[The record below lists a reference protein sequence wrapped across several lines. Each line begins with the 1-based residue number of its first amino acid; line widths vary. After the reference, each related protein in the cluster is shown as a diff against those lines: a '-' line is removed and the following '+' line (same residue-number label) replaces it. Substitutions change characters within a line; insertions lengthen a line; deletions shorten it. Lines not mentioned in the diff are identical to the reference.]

1 MRSRGIFTKE
11 EVAMMNLEIVT
22 IEDSTEMYEY
32 KNLSTVLND
41 GQVKGFM
48 HKNDEEAD
56 IEIPLPDCESEQR

>member
-1 MRSRGIFTKE
+1 
-11 EVAMMNLEIVT
+11 MMNLEIVT

-48 HKNDEEAD
+48 HKNDEETD